1 MEVSINNKV
10 YQEALLY
17 AQQQGLSLPSVIEN
31 FLIRFIG
38 KSQEK
43 EQEAVPDI
51 VLSLLGA
58 IPKEES
64 TDINDRDSYYR
75 YLEEKYK

>member
-31 FLIRFIG
+31 F
-38 KSQEK
+38 S
-43 EQEAVPDI
+43 
-51 VLSLLGA
+51 VLLVKAKKRSRRQFPILCLA
-58 IPKEES
+58 
-64 TDINDRDSYYR
+64 
-75 YLEEKYK
+75 YLAPFRRKNPPI